1 MFLYF
6 AIIRLRGIIFLFNFS
21 EKVASFQKKSTDLPD
36 TTQASNTGTHDVQRG
51 DTDNLSAVVDHPSQH
66 FNTR

>member
-6 AIIRLRGIIFLFNFS
+6 AIIRLRGIIFLFSFS
-21 EKVASFQKKSTDLPD
+21 EKVASFQKRWTDLPD
-36 TTQASNTGTHDVQRG
+36 TPQASNTSTHDVERG
-51 DTDNLSAVVDHPSQH
+51 DTDSLSAVIDHPSQH